1 MALAAGEKERTKSIE
16 HMEPQDMGSD
26 RHSFKGRS
34 HLFICWLKK
43 VVKAAL
49 LASEKKLELRTQKRV
64 WRLNVSV
71 GQLSSQSLVSLQS

>member
-49 LASEKKLELRTQKRV
+49 LASEKKRA
-64 WRLNVSV
+64 
-71 GQLSSQSLVSLQS
+71 